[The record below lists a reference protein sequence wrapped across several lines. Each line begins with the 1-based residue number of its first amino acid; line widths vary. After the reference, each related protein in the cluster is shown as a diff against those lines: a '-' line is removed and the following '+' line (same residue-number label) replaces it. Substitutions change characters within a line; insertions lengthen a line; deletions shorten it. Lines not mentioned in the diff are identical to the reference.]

1 MADYATIKAVHVGAV
16 IVSIAL
22 FALRGGWMLT
32 GSALLDTPFARVVP
46 HVVDTVLLASAVA
59 LSWLSGQYP
68 FAQPWL
74 TAKVIGLVVYVLLGS
89 IALRRGRTRVARV
102 LALIGALAIVAW
114 IVATAR
120 CRCPWPGF

>member
-16 IVSIAL
+16 IVSITL

-32 GSALLDTPFARVVP
+32 GSALLETPFARVVP

-74 TAKVIGLVVYVLLGS
+74 TAKVIGLVGYVLLGS
-89 IALRRGRTRVARV
+89 IALRRGRTRTARV
-102 LALIGALAIVAW
+102 LALVGALAIVAW

-120 CRCPWPGF
+120 CRCPWPWL

>member
-1 MADYATIKAVHVGAV
+1 MPDYATLKSVHVGAV

-22 FALRGGWMLT
+22 FALRGGWMLA
-32 GSALLDTPFARVVP
+32 GSALLGTRFARVVP
-46 HVVDTVLLASAVA
+46 HVVDTVLLASAVG
-59 LSWLSGQYP
+59 LSVFGRQYP

-89 IALRRGRTRVARV
+89 IALRRGRTRAVRA
-102 LALIGALAIVAW
+102 LALLGALAAW

-120 CRCPWPGF
+120 CRCPWPGL